1 MTKFYV
7 VHGSVALP
15 PKKGDGEMV
24 DPQVASI
31 GEPIVLTDTQAEGLI
46 ASGFVVDEK
55 TFIGMKKM
63 VEGAAESGVTLDKRM
78 AKFAAGLAELKAKTP
93 VKGK

>member
-7 VHGSVALP
+7 VQGSVALP
-15 PKKGDGEMV
+15 PKSGGE
-24 DPQVASI
+24 PEAAFI
-31 GEPIVLTDTQAEGLI
+31 GETVELTDAQSEGLI

-55 TFIGMKKM
+55 TFAGMRKM

-78 AKFAAGLAELKAKTP
+78 AKLAAGLAKLKA
-93 VKGK
+93 VKKGR